1 MYDGRHDVDILIGY
15 EIETSSWGYLMQR
28 AAHHNVNLSSQLSR
42 VNTGIATTFSLSVCS
57 SVRLSVC
64 LSVCLSVFLSATY
77 CLNSSSVVVNAW
89 MTEL

>member
-42 VNTGIATTFSLSVCS
+42 VNTGIATTFSLSV
-57 SVRLSVC
+57 RLSVC
-64 LSVCLSVFLSATY
+64 LLLTVSTPLVL
-77 CLNSSSVVVNAW
+77 W
-89 MTEL
+89 